1 MQQVQ
6 TLYHWRWDMIVGRS
20 CLGKS
25 SQLGHMC
32 WFLWSRFVI
41 HVYIYQS
48 RLDQYWIFYVAAKRS
63 RLVTVTMDGKLDIWD
78 FDVAGQV
85 IFKDRS
91 SENQPRLIKET
102 TSDRVIG
109 LKSCPFYHGL
119 CMVLTRK
126 NAIVS
131 FSTKSLVRQS
141 SCSNQCCI
149 IDFRLKA
156 ISFCTWS
163 HHTHWTWHELV

>member
-1 MQQVQ
+1 
-6 TLYHWRWDMIVGRS
+6 
-20 CLGKS
+20 
-25 SQLGHMC
+25 
-32 WFLWSRFVI
+32 
-41 HVYIYQS
+41 
-48 RLDQYWIFYVAAKRS
+48 
-63 RLVTVTMDGKLDIWD
+63 MDGKLDIWD

-156 ISFCTWS
+156 ISFCT
-163 HHTHWTWHELV
+163 

>member
-1 MQQVQ
+1 MFGVAIPIGSHVLISMIQVRVYGYVSTCFLLL
-6 TLYHWRWDMIVGRS
+6 TL
-20 CLGKS
+20 KT
-25 SQLGHMC
+25 
-32 WFLWSRFVI
+32 
-41 HVYIYQS
+41 
-48 RLDQYWIFYVAAKRS
+48 YVAAKRS

-131 FSTKSLVRQS
+131 FLQDHLVYQ
-141 SCSNQCCI
+141 
-149 IDFRLKA
+149 F
-156 ISFCTWS
+156 
-163 HHTHWTWHELV
+163 